1 MRLAALI
8 LTAILTAGVLAGCGT
23 RPEYSASEVSFD
35 RRGWDSLEVGV
46 QFVRLRAFGDPVAAS
61 PDSFEVRVFSASF
74 DTLFV
79 GHDSLVVVPD
89 ARLDDRERALIEAC
103 GYFGRRV
110 ACGQQGFEASP
121 KRIIVEDD
129 LEYPEDGDYD
139 LGRYSFGYSARRQV
153 FGDSTWEQ
161 IRMPDEI
168 RNHLAVRV
176 VGERGEPIEVA
187 LDGRRGRFKLT
198 NLRHNADFRRD
209 LLAQLL
215 DADEATVRFELY
227 TSAFSIAD
235 PIWVKD
241 AIVESKT
248 EQTRELEAGY
258 FVEEAGSRL
267 LDLLR
272 TFPVGPNIYLFM
284 DNWTYDR
291 EERRYQI
298 DFSLSWQ
305 SSFLRSRWFEL
316 SATLDVSES
325 GADPVVRLTS
335 GNERGVRRWEQRFDS
350 REVELERISPRPAIG
365 RPASTP

>member
-1 MRLAALI
+1 M
-8 LTAILTAGVLAGCGT
+8 AGCGT
-23 RPEYSASEVSFD
+23 RPEYSASDVAIE

-46 QFVRLRAFGDPVAAS
+46 DFVRLRMFGDPVAVT
-61 PDSFEVRVFSASF
+61 PDSFEVRVFSAAF

-79 GHDSLVVVPD
+79 GNDSLVVVPD
-89 ARLDDRERALIEAC
+89 ARLDDRELALVEAC
-103 GYFGRRV
+103 GFFGRRV
-110 ACGQQGFEASP
+110 ACGQEGFEASP
-121 KRIIVEDD
+121 KRVVVEDE

-139 LGRYSFGYSARRQV
+139 LGRYAFSYGARRQV
-153 FGDSTWEQ
+153 FGDSSWER
-161 IRMPDEI
+161 IDMPGEL
-168 RNHLAVRV
+168 RNHLSVRV
-176 VGERGEPIEVA
+176 LGERGEPIEVA

-215 DADEATVRFELY
+215 DADEATVRFELF

-235 PIWVKD
+235 PVWVKD

-284 DNWTYDR
+284 DDWSYDR
-291 EERRYQI
+291 EERRYAI
-298 DFSLSWQ
+298 NFSLSWQ

-316 SATLDVSES
+316 SATLDVAES

-335 GNERGVRRWEQRFDS
+335 GNERGMRRWEQRFDAT
-350 REVELERISPRPAIG
+350 EVELERIAPRPEAG
-365 RPASTP
+365 RPSASVMR